1 LKLKRLGSLLFLC
14 FLAVSVISYIQY
26 HKPEPTIKKKQTHVP
41 LPTEL
46 NPMVKQRT
54 NDLIQKAGKKG
65 IQVVITD
72 DFRSV
77 KDQEK
82 LYQQGRT
89 VSGHIVTN
97 AKGGDSYHN
106 YGLAIDFALKTS
118 SGNVIWDMDYDG
130 NRNGKSDWSEVVT
143 IAKDL
148 GFKWGGD
155 WKDFQ
160 DYPHLQMNFGLS
172 LADLKNGERPPKSSL
187 TADTN

>member
-1 LKLKRLGSLLFLC
+1 LKLKRLSSLLFLC
-14 FLAVSVISYIQY
+14 FLAVSVILYIQY
-26 HKPEPTIKKKQTHVP
+26 HKPTTTVKKKQTPVP

-46 NPMVKQRT
+46 NPVVKERS
-54 NDLIQKAGKKG
+54 NELIQNAAKKG

-77 KDQEK
+77 KDQDE

-97 AKGGDSYHN
+97 AKGGNSYHN
-106 YGLAIDFALKTS
+106 YGLAIDFALQTS

-130 NRNGKSDWSEVVT
+130 NGNGKSDWNEVVA

-160 DYPHLQMNFGLS
+160 DYPHLQMDFGLS
-172 LADLKNGERPPKSSL
+172 LAELKNGERPTKSSL
-187 TADTN
+187 TAQN